1 MKNVVQAKVTMLRKG
16 LFNRDAYP
24 GENETQV
31 FEPVEVFRKEREEQD
46 AECCPYNLDTDDPQ
60 VQVVLDGAFVMVRF
74 IDPQGA
80 NYERYSGGMDL
91 DFSAFEDGE
100 ARAKKIA
107 DAFLG

>member
-1 MKNVVQAKVTMLRKG
+1 MKNIVQARVTMLRKDS
-16 LFNRDAYP
+16 FSKSAYP
-24 GENETQV
+24 GGNETQP
-31 FEPVEVFRKEREEQD
+31 FEPVEVFRKERELQD
-46 AECCPYNLDTDDPQ
+46 AKYCPFNLDTDDPQ
-60 VQVVLDGAFVMVRF
+60 VQVVLDGSFVMVRF
-74 IDPQGA
+74 VDPQGA